1 MTEDS
6 DSPSDFE
13 LDALVVALICVNH
26 YSLEAGWKLR
36 GDLRREGLAAP
47 RTTAKLGIA
56 AVAEALER
64 AGYKRGR
71 INEIVAPRVV
81 ALMKAVEAGQLRG
94 VSSAVRSRNERSFG
108 DLLQSVWGFGPR
120 SIANAWLLLTPAQQA
135 GRDARGA

>member
-47 RTTAKLGIA
+47 ET
-56 AVAEALER
+56 V
-64 AGYKRGR
+64 R
-71 INEIVAPRVV
+71 I
-81 ALMKAVEAGQLRG
+81 
-94 VSSAVRSRNERSFG
+94 
-108 DLLQSVWGFGPR
+108 SV
-120 SIANAWLLLTPAQQA
+120 
-135 GRDARGA
+135 